1 MRAPITTLS
10 LIATTL
16 LIALPLNLESVQ
28 TSGDAY
34 LNGYWFDGAE
44 FVQRDYFVVNGFLT
58 STTPASINATHDL
71 SGKYVIPPYGDAHNH
86 NIDNFMFDETVQGY
100 LELGVFY
107 VKNPNSLPR
116 FTAEIL
122 DGVNIPESVEA
133 TFAGGGLTAS
143 GGHPLGLVQR
153 NLERGVFLEG
163 DGEGAFV
170 HVIDTLE
177 DLDAKWDDILA
188 GQPDFIKTYLLYS
201 EEYELRKDDE
211 AFFAWKGLNPE
222 LLPEIVRRAHEAGLR
237 VSTHIET
244 AADFGNAVM
253 AGVDEINHMVGFR
266 PNGDFAVDGGF
277 PFFDLSAEDAVLAAE
292 QGVVVVTTIA
302 PLLLDID
309 LIPEGDPL
317 FEVSQAL
324 KAQVIRN
331 LELLRDH
338 GVIVAVGSDEYDW
351 TSHEEALALHNLGIY
366 TNIELLQMWTEN
378 TAKTILPHRNVGE
391 LKDGFEASF
400 LVLSGN
406 PLEDFSHAGN
416 IELRVKQ
423 GEVLSF

>member
-1 MRAPITTLS
+1 MRASISLLS
-10 LIATTL
+10 LIATVL
-16 LIALPLNLESVQ
+16 LIALPLKFEGVQ

-34 LNGYWFDGAE
+34 LNGFWFDGAE
-44 FVQRDYFVVNGFLT
+44 FVQRDYFVVNGLLT
-58 STTPASINATHDL
+58 STAPGSITATHDL
-71 SGKYVIPPYGDAHNH
+71 SDKYVIPPYGDAHNH
-86 NIDNFMFDETVQGY
+86 NIDNFMFSETVQSY
-100 LELGVFY
+100 LESGVFY

-116 FTAEIL
+116 FTEEII

-133 TFAGGGLTAS
+133 TFAGGGLTAT

-170 HVIDTLE
+170 HVIDTLA
-177 DLDAKWDDILA
+177 DLDAKWNEILA

-201 EEYELRKDDE
+201 EEYELRRDDD

-222 LLPEIVRRAHEAGLR
+222 LLPEIVKRAHEAGLR

-244 AADFGNAVM
+244 ATDFRNAVL

-266 PNGDFAVDGGF
+266 PNGDFAIDGGF
-277 PFFDLSAEDAVLAAE
+277 PFFDLSAEDAALAAE
-292 QGVVVVTTIA
+292 RGVVVVTTIA
-302 PLLLDID
+302 ALLLNIE

-338 GVIVAVGSDEYDW
+338 GVIVAIGSDEYDW

-366 TNIELLQMWTEN
+366 TNLELLKMWTEN
-378 TAKTILPHRNVGE
+378 TAKTILPHRSVGE

-400 LVLSGN
+400 LVLTGN
-406 PLEDFSHAGN
+406 PLEDFSETAN
-416 IELRVKQ
+416 IEMRVKD
-423 GEVLSF
+423 GVLLEF